1 LLSLYNEAYYLA
13 QNPDVSTAVG
23 RGIFAD
29 GLEHYLRFGQK
40 EKRSPSS
47 LFDEG
52 DYLSVNPDV
61 GQAVSAGIFS
71 SGFAHY
77 ILHGRAE
84 NRLIFA

>member
-1 LLSLYNEAYYLA
+1 VKARQEAGGRRQEDYNPILK
-13 QNPDVSTAVG
+13 PDLV
-23 RGIFAD
+23 
-29 GLEHYLRFGQK
+29 LEHYLRFGQN